1 MRSIIWFR
9 NDLRVTDNAT
19 LNAAVK
25 ASTAVIPVFILD
37 PAQWAEDRWGQ
48 VKTGPFRSR
57 FLLESLADLKAD
69 LEDLGGA
76 LLVRRGEPA
85 DVLKVLAE
93 AHGAQAVFATAEHTS
108 EELQREAEVA
118 EVLDL
123 RLHEQLTLYHPD
135 DLPFEL
141 HQLPDVFTRFRGKM
155 EKRSEVRDP
164 LPEPESMTV
173 LDGLVSDAV
182 PTLAD
187 LGVEAKVADARGVLP
202 FKGGATAAW
211 ERLDHYFWDTKKL
224 RVYKKTRN
232 GLLGAD
238 YSSKFSPWLA
248 LGCISPREIHA
259 QVRAF
264 EKEVEKNEDT
274 YWLIFELIWRDYFR
288 YVAMRYGNRIF
299 HKRGIKEASP
309 KWRQDRRVFE
319 AWCEGRTQ
327 CDFVNANM
335 RELAATGF
343 MSNRGRQNVASYLV
357 HDLGV
362 DWRLGASWFE
372 HLLLDH
378 DPASNYG
385 NWIYVAGVGND
396 PRPNRKF
403 NTAGQAERYDADGKY
418 RRHWSH
424 ATLELDLQ

>member
-1 MRSIIWFR
+1 MRSLIWFR

-25 ASTAVIPVFILD
+25 ASTEVIPIFILD
-37 PAQWAEDRWGQ
+37 PAQWAEDRWGH
-48 VKTGPFRSR
+48 VKTGPFRTQ

-69 LEDLGGA
+69 LEDMGGA
-76 LLVRRGEPA
+76 LLIRSGEPA
-85 DVLKVLAE
+85 EVLKDLAE
-93 AHGAQAVFATAEHTS
+93 EYGVRTVFATAEHTS
-108 EELQREAEVA
+108 EELHREAQVA

-123 RLHEQLTLYHPD
+123 RLEEQLTMYHPD

-141 HQLPDVFTRFRGKM
+141 EQLP
-155 EKRSEVRDP
+155 EA
-164 LPEPESMTV
+164 LTV
-173 LDGLVSDAV
+173 PAGLQSDAV

-187 LGVEAKVADARGVLP
+187 LRVEAKVSDARGVLP
-202 FKGGATAAW
+202 FKGGAVAAW
-211 ERLDHYFWDTKKL
+211 ERLDHYFWETKKL

-264 EKEVEKNEDT
+264 EKDIEKNEDT

-288 YVAMRYGNRIF
+288 FVAMRYGNRIF
-299 HKRGIKEASP
+299 HKRGIKQESP

-319 AWCEGRTQ
+319 AWCEGRTK

-372 HLLLDH
+372 HHLLDH

-403 NTAGQAERYDADGKY
+403 NTGGQAERYDADGKY

>member
-1 MRSIIWFR
+1 MRSLIWFR
-9 NDLRVTDNAT
+9 NDLRVTDNAA

-25 ASTAVIPVFILD
+25 ASTEVVPVFIID
-37 PAQWAEDRWGQ
+37 PKFWEEDRWGQ
-48 VKTGPFRSR
+48 VKTGAFRTQ

-69 LEDLGGA
+69 LEDMGGT
-76 LLVRRGEPA
+76 LLIRKGEPA
-85 DVLKVLAE
+85 EVLSALAE
-93 AHGAQAVFATAEHTS
+93 ELGARTVFATAEHTQQ
-108 EELQREAEVA
+108 EVEREVQVGQR
-118 EVLDL
+118 LDL
-123 RLHEQLTLYHPD
+123 RLEEQMTMYHPD

-141 HQLPDVFTRFRGKM
+141 EQLPDVFTRFRGKM
-155 EKRSEVRDP
+155 EKRAEVRDP
-164 LPEPESMTV
+164 LPEPEALV
-173 LDGLVSDAV
+173 LPEGLEGDAV
-182 PTLAD
+182 PSMAD
-187 LGVEAKVADARGVLP
+187 MGVEPKVADARGVLP

-211 ERLDHYFWDTKKL
+211 ARLDHYFWETKKL

-259 QVRAF
+259 QVREF
-264 EKEVEKNEDT
+264 EGEIEKNEDT
-274 YWLIFELIWRDYFR
+274 YWLLFELIWRDYFR

-299 HKRGIKEASP
+299 HKRGIKAESP
-309 KWRQDRRVFE
+309 KWRTDRRTFE
-319 AWCEGRTQ
+319 SWCEGRTK

-357 HDLGV
+357 HDMGV
-362 DWRLGASWFE
+362 DWRMGASWFE
-372 HLLLDH
+372 HMLLDH

-403 NTAGQAERYDADGKY
+403 NTSGQAERYDADGKY

-424 ATLELDLQ
+424 ATLELDL